1 MALMQYLFLILRP
14 CIRLSFPEQ
23 EELKKQLADL
33 AAKGFIRPSRSPFG
47 APVLFV
53 KKKDG
58 ALRMVVDYRQLNRI
72 TIKNKYPLPRI
83 DDLLDKLKGAKV
95 FSKLDLTSGYH
106 QIRITP
112 EDIHKTAFRTSEGLF
127 EFTVLPFGLTNAPS
141 AFSAMMS
148 ETYQRGFCLGLPG

>member
-1 MALMQYLFLILRP
+1 VSQFLLDPINGGFVLVYLD
-14 CIRLSFPEQ
+14 
-23 EELKKQLADL
+23 LKKQLADL

-106 QIRITP
+106 QIRITQ
-112 EDIHKTAFRTSEGLF
+112 KTSTR
-127 EFTVLPFGLTNAPS
+127 PPS
-141 AFSAMMS
+141 VPAKAFSSSRYCHSA
-148 ETYQRGFCLGLPG
+148 